1 MEPIKIQ
8 KVIAY
13 IEENLTEELSYH
25 AIAALAAVSEA
36 DLQRAF
42 KMITGLTIS
51 EYIRNRRLTRAAV
64 DLKNGDGKV
73 LDIALNYGYQTAES
87 FSKAFKQYH
96 GCTPVEAKNAG
107 QPICYFNPIVIKLAK
122 RGGNV
127 IEYEASEWEKADSII
142 AYYNT
147 SEEHR
152 RLTKSKSA
160 QIEYLVTM
168 KYLNAVI
175 PENSR
180 ILDCCAGTGIY
191 AFELAK
197 RHRVTASDLSDRNV
211 DKIRQLQGENPV
223 LQEIYQLDARD
234 MRVFEAESFDVV
246 LCMGALY
253 HLFDEEQRRKTIQ
266 ECKRVCKKDGLLVFA
281 YLNKWGSFYNGLI
294 NNLKSMELLYRE
306 YESGNHEDI
315 FFRTTPDEVDN
326 MCTEQQ
332 LARMYNIGV
341 DHLAFL
347 FSERIDA
354 MTEAE
359 YERFLAYQMKA
370 SQEPGLA
377 GISLHGLWIG
387 RK

>member
-1 MEPIKIQ
+1 M
-8 KVIAY
+8 
-13 IEENLTEELSYH
+13 
-25 AIAALAAVSEA
+25 
-36 DLQRAF
+36 
-42 KMITGLTIS
+42 
-51 EYIRNRRLTRAAV
+51 
-64 DLKNGDGKV
+64 
-73 LDIALNYGYQTAES
+73 
-87 FSKAFKQYH
+87 
-96 GCTPVEAKNAG
+96 
-107 QPICYFNPIVIKLAK
+107 AK

-168 KYLNAVI
+168 KYLNTVI

-211 DKIRQLQGENPV
+211 DKIRQLQGEKPV

-266 ECKRVCKKDGLLVFA
+266 ECKRVCKKGGLLVFA

-332 LARMYNIGV
+332 LACMYNIGV

-347 FSERIDA
+347 SSERIDA